1 MPILPAIG
9 QEITLQVDLATTAM
23 ALIAFIFSMWLGWR
37 QSRLD
42 VEELRQQRD
51 TDIIHWGNS
60 CLDICCQ
67 AEMLLR
73 PEYQLVSQEDQFER
87 KRFKVL
93 GKISTGIDAG
103 RLYFPNSEAD
113 KLGLHK
119 EGAFRGVRHPVL
131 DMLVQVYDLLR
142 KVTYKSPED
151 PQERLAIREQSIACK
166 REFISRVQA
175 EVDPRRRAHFLT
187 KAI

>member
-1 MPILPAIG
+1 MPIPPIG
-9 QEITLQVDLATTAM
+9 PEITLQVDLATTAI
-23 ALIAFIFSMWLGWR
+23 AIIAFIFSMWLGWR

-51 TDIIHWGNS
+51 SDIIDWGNS
-60 CLDICCQ
+60 CLNVCCQ

-73 PEYQLVSQEDQFER
+73 PEYQAVSEEKEFER
-87 KRFKVL
+87 QRFKVL
-93 GKISTGIDAG
+93 GKISAGIDAG

-142 KVTYKSPED
+142 KVTYKRPED
-151 PQERLAIREQSIACK
+151 PQERLAIREQAIACK

-175 EVDPRRRAHFLT
+175 EVDPRRRAQFLT

>member
-1 MPILPAIG
+1 MP
-9 QEITLQVDLATTAM
+9 
-23 ALIAFIFSMWLGWR
+23 
-37 QSRLD
+37 
-42 VEELRQQRD
+42 
-51 TDIIHWGNS
+51 
-60 CLDICCQ
+60 
-67 AEMLLR
+67 
-73 PEYQLVSQEDQFER
+73 EDFN
-87 KRFKVL
+87 
-93 GKISTGIDAG
+93 
-103 RLYFPNSEAD
+103 FPNSEAD
-113 KLGLHK
+113 RLGLHK